1 MNEISN
7 REQSIN
13 QLRIDMIREKSS
25 AQREITQ
32 MTDQNNELEYKV
44 EQLTKSLEERRQEFT
59 ELQEKFKKV
68 FRESKIYTNTKNK
81 CCMQVI
87 DENSSRINELEAE
100 MRTRERLAD
109 VYKEASE
116 VADKEI
122 EELKESET
130 RLEILLKEK
139 EEREPYSKDIG
150 RSIYKLFSYW
160 KHGN

>member
-1 MNEISN
+1 
-7 REQSIN
+7 
-13 QLRIDMIREKSS
+13 
-25 AQREITQ
+25 
-32 MTDQNNELEYKV
+32 
-44 EQLTKSLEERRQEFT
+44 
-59 ELQEKFKKV
+59 
-68 FRESKIYTNTKNK
+68 
-81 CCMQVI
+81 MQVI